1 MLNVLRNLIAY
12 LLLAVIVM
20 TAFTSLMLRLLTPM
34 LSEYRTDIEQWASQL
49 IEQPISI
56 KSIDARMVGFSP
68 QLNLAGV
75 ELLDQNRQR
84 PIAQFSGLSI
94 HFGMLSSLISG
105 NITLDHIELHGLD
118 ISLIRDVDG
127 SISVNGLGGIKRE
140 SGGESQKRPSGGG
153 FGVWLLQQGKVSL
166 HNSHIRWFDKGS
178 QRNLDF
184 PEVSVII
191 QNDGNHHIVN
201 GLLEL
206 PEEIGGEIEV
216 DLNLTGNIF
225 DSKSW
230 HGDLYLRGEML
241 NGKSILEGVALKQWQ
256 LNQGELNGELWGEII
271 AGKLSQMQGR
281 LAAKAIELE
290 YMERRL
296 PLSRF
301 DSHALIK
308 RVDSGWQLQFSRL
321 NFDGALRGK
330 LPHYLQLKQ
339 ERGGWRVALDQLNLD
354 ALPPFI
360 SMVKPELLD
369 KSAQFGGHLR
379 SVDLYFGKTLEM
391 FRATMDQVKVSGL
404 IGLPAVSGLT
414 GQIDLSDGGV
424 SLAVNSPA
432 LELTLS
438 KIFAQKLPSLAV
450 EGVLSASWDEERW
463 QLWSHQ
469 LQLQND
475 DLKLT
480 IAANLQSQFKQS
492 KGSRQKPHVAITA
505 DINVAAVNRLKHYIP
520 DRILNAGTSNWLKKA
535 FHSGDIKG
543 GKLLIYGR
551 GAGIVAHSKGGRMEI
566 ALNPKGV
573 DLQFQKDWPQIK
585 SIDAELRFSGRK
597 MTIHSS
603 KGGVLSSGSVDDVVV
618 KIDDFKVPVLE
629 VDGMARFDAMDGI
642 RYVSMSPLKEI
653 LGNLGESLVATG
665 EQELKLHLAIPLGA
679 RARNSGKGVSV
690 EGKLNFKKVLLN
702 IEDSVKINEI
712 SGVLAFNQSGVK
724 RSTVKARIFDSPL
737 NISIFKRRQGVQQ
750 STFIKTSGRV
760 DPQKILANVDMPWA
774 REITG
779 ETAWNGVVEFDHTKK
794 ITLLNIDSNLKGVES
809 RLPHP
814 ANKASDD
821 ALRLDLKYQFS
832 GKVRRQIDVSL
843 GKRLSA
849 QLKFPKGSGA
859 IRDIHIHLGGDR
871 LKQLKDSGLLFT
883 GRLSQLDV
891 GGWLKLLPDRASMQG
906 KGGFDLPI
914 RIDMQRLH
922 ILDKSGISSGLEKA
936 KGGILPSSIPPLEV
950 VVNALK
956 YGALQLG
963 GVVLVTGTS
972 KTGLTIKKLVVSD
985 GNHRLVANGTWKKSS
1000 GTRLNLKLT
1009 AKDTGK
1015 MLKAH
1020 RFDTP
1025 MEKGKL
1031 TAKGTLRWPN
1041 SPVDFDL
1048 GKIKGSF
1055 SINIKEGI
1063 ISDIDTEAGQLLGLF
1078 NVRKLL
1084 NRIFLDFSD
1093 IKEKAL
1099 SYKELAGSFRIARGN
1114 LTTDNFRLGSLQ
1126 ADMLMKGRTGLTKRD
1141 YDLHLSVIPQISDAV
1156 PVAGTLV
1163 FGPQVAV
1170 ALLAF
1175 RKLFGKEFDKG
1186 AMQQYRI
1193 TGSWDKP
1200 SVKKIEVK
1208 MVDNNDE

>member
-1 MLNVLRNLIAY
+1 MLNALRNLIAY
-12 LLLAVIVM
+12 LLLVVIVM

-49 IEQPISI
+49 IQQPISI

-68 QLNLAGV
+68 QLNLSGV

-84 PIAQFSGLSI
+84 PIARFGGLSI

-118 ISLIRDVDG
+118 ISLTRDVDG
-127 SISVNGLGGIKRE
+127 SISVDGLGGIKKE
-140 SGGESQKRPSGGG
+140 SDGESQQKQSGGG

-166 HNSHIRWFDKGS
+166 HNSHIRWFDKET
-178 QRNLDF
+178 QRNMDF

-191 QNDGNHHIVN
+191 HNDGNHHIVN

-206 PEEIGGEIEV
+206 PEEIGGEIEL
-216 DLNLTGNIF
+216 DLSLTGEIVN
-225 DSKSW
+225 SQSW
-230 HGDLYLRGEML
+230 YGDLYLRGEVL
-241 NGKSILEGVALKQWQ
+241 NGKSILEDVAVKQWR
-256 LNQGELNGELWGEII
+256 LHRGELNGEIWGEIV

-281 LAAKAIELE
+281 FAAKAIELE
-290 YMERRL
+290 YKDRRL

-301 DSHALIK
+301 DSQALIK

-330 LPHYLQLKQ
+330 LPHYLQIKQ
-339 ERGGWRVALDQLNLD
+339 ERDGWRIALDQLNLA

-369 KSAQFGGHLR
+369 KSSQFGGRLR
-379 SVDLYFGKTLEM
+379 SVELYYAQKLEM
-391 FRATMDQVKVSGL
+391 FKATMDQVKVSGL

-414 GQIDLSDGGV
+414 GQIDLSDDGV
-424 SLAVNSPA
+424 SIAINSPD
-432 LELTLS
+432 LELKLPT
-438 KIFAQKLPSLAV
+438 IFNKKLPSLAA

-469 LQLQND
+469 LQFKNS
-475 DLKLT
+475 DLNLKVAL
-480 IAANLQSQFKQS
+480 NLQSKIRQS
-492 KGSRQKPHVAITA
+492 KQRPHVAITA
-505 DINVAAVNRLKHYIP
+505 DINVPTVNRLKHYIP

-566 ALNPKGV
+566 AVNPQGV
-573 DLQFQKDWPQIK
+573 DLQFQNDWPQIK
-585 SIDAELRFSGRK
+585 NIDAELRFSGSN

-603 KGGVLSSGSVDDVVV
+603 KGSVLSSGAVDDVVV
-618 KIDDFKVPVLE
+618 KIDNFKRPVLE
-629 VDGMARFDAMDGI
+629 VDGLARFNAMDGI

-665 EQELKLHLAIPLGA
+665 EQELNLHLAIPLGGKA
-679 RARNSGKGVSV
+679 RKSGKGVSV
-690 EGKLNFKKVLLN
+690 EGKLNFKKVQLN
-702 IEDSVKINEI
+702 IENSVKIDEI
-712 SGVLAFNQSGVK
+712 NGVLVFNQSGVK
-724 RSTVKARIFDSPL
+724 RSVVKARIFDSPL
-737 NISIFKRRQGVQQ
+737 DISIYKRRRGVQQ

-760 DPQKILANVDMPWA
+760 SPQKMLTNVDMLWA
-774 REITG
+774 RQITG
-779 ETAWNGVVEFDHTKK
+779 ETAWNGVVEFNHTKK
-794 ITLLNIDSNLKGVES
+794 IALLNIDSNLKGVVS

-814 ANKASDD
+814 ANKVRDES
-821 ALRLDLKYQFS
+821 LRLDLEYQFS
-832 GKVRRQIDVSL
+832 GKARRQVDVTL

-849 QLKFPKGSGA
+849 QLKFPKRSGA
-859 IRDIHIHLGGDR
+859 LRDIHIHLGSDR
-871 LKQLKDSGLLFT
+871 LKRSKYSGLLFT

-891 GGWLKLLPDRASMQG
+891 GRWLKLLPDKASMQG
-906 KGGFDLPI
+906 RGGFDLPI
-914 RIDMQRLH
+914 KIDMQRLH
-922 ILDKSGISSGLEKA
+922 ILGKSGISNSLEKSS
-936 KGGILPSSIPPLEV
+936 GGIQPASIPPLEV
-950 VVNALK
+950 VINALK

-972 KTGLTIKKLVVSD
+972 KNGLTIKKLVVSD
-985 GNHRLVANGTWKKSS
+985 GNHRLVANGSWKKAS
-1000 GTRLNLKLT
+1000 GTRLELKLT

-1015 MLKAH
+1015 MLKAL

-1031 TAKGTLRWPN
+1031 TANGSLRWPN
-1041 SPVDFDL
+1041 SPVDFNL

-1063 ISDIDTEAGQLLGLF
+1063 INDLDTEAGQLLGLF
-1078 NVRKLL
+1078 SVRKLL

-1093 IKEKAL
+1093 LKEKAL
-1099 SYKELAGSFRIARGN
+1099 IYKLLAGKFRVARGN

-1126 ADMLMKGRTGLTKRD
+1126 ADMLIKGRTGLIKRD

-1163 FGPQVAV
+1163 FGPQVAL

-1175 RKLFGKEFDKG
+1175 RKLFGKDIDKG

-1200 SVKKIEVK
+1200 RVKKIEVK
-1208 MVDNNDE
+1208 TVDKGNE

>member
-1 MLNVLRNLIAY
+1 MLNALRNLIAY
-12 LLLAVIVM
+12 LLLVVIVM

-56 KSIDARMVGFSP
+56 ESINARMVGFSP
-68 QLNLAGV
+68 QLNLSGV

-84 PIAQFSGLSI
+84 PIARFSGLSI

-118 ISLIRDVDG
+118 ISLTRDTDG
-127 SISVNGLGGIKRE
+127 SISVDGLGGIKKE
-140 SGGESQKRPSGGG
+140 SAGDSQPKQSGGG

-166 HNSHIRWFDKGS
+166 HNSHIRWFDKEA

-191 QNDGNHHIVN
+191 HNDGNHHIVN

-206 PEEIGGEIEV
+206 PEEIGGEIEL
-216 DLNLTGNIF
+216 DLNLTGDIF
-225 DSKSW
+225 NSQSW
-230 HGDLYLRGEML
+230 HGDLYLRGEVL
-241 NGKSILEGVALKQWQ
+241 NGKNILEGVAIKQWR
-256 LNQGELNGELWGEII
+256 LHRGELNGEIWGEIV

-281 LAAKAIELE
+281 FAAKAIELE
-290 YMERRL
+290 YKDRRL

-301 DSHALIK
+301 DSQALIK

-321 NFDGALRGK
+321 NFDGTLRGK
-330 LPHYLQLKQ
+330 LPHYLQIKQ
-339 ERGGWRVALDQLNLD
+339 ERDGWRIALDQLNLA

-369 KSAQFGGHLR
+369 NNSQLGGHLR
-379 SVDLYFGKTLEM
+379 AVELYYGQKLEM
-391 FRATMDQVKVSGL
+391 FKATMDQVKMSGL
-404 IGLPAVSGLT
+404 VGLPAVSGLS
-414 GQIDLSDGGV
+414 GQIDLNGERV
-424 SLAVNSPA
+424 SLALNSPD
-432 LELTLS
+432 LKLKLPT
-438 KIFAQKLPSLAV
+438 IFDKKLPSLAA

-463 QLWSHQ
+463 QLWTHQ
-469 LQLQND
+469 LQLQNS
-475 DLKLT
+475 DLNLNV
-480 IAANLQSQFKQS
+480 ALNLQSKIKQS
-492 KGSRQKPHVAITA
+492 KQRPHVAITA
-505 DINVAAVNRLKHYIP
+505 DINMPTVSRIKHYIP

-566 ALNPKGV
+566 EINPKGV
-573 DLQFQKDWPQIK
+573 DLQFRNDWPQIK
-585 SIDAELRFSGRK
+585 NIDAELRFSGSK

-603 KGGVLSSGSVDDVVV
+603 KGSVLSSGAVDDVVV
-618 KIDDFKVPVLE
+618 KIDNFKLPVLE
-629 VDGMARFDAMDGI
+629 VDGLAHFNAMDGI
-642 RYVSMSPLKEI
+642 RYVSISPLKEI
-653 LGNLGESLVATG
+653 LGDLGESLVATG
-665 EQELKLHLAIPLGA
+665 KQELKLHLAIPLGGKA
-679 RARNSGKGVSV
+679 RKSGKRVSV
-690 EGKLNFKKVLLN
+690 EGKLDFKKVGVN
-702 IEDSVKINEI
+702 IEDSVKIDEI
-712 SGVLAFNQSGVK
+712 NGVLAFNQSGVK
-724 RSTVKARIFDSPL
+724 RSVVKARIFDSPL
-737 NISIFKRRQGVQQ
+737 DISIYKRRRGVQQ
-750 STFIKTSGRV
+750 STFIKTSGKV
-760 DPQKILANVDMPWA
+760 KPQKLLANVDMLWA

-779 ETAWNGVVEFDHTKK
+779 ETSWNGVVEFNHTKK
-794 ITLLNIDSNLKGVES
+794 TALLQIDSNLKGVES

-814 ANKASDD
+814 ANKAIYET
-821 ALRLDLKYQFS
+821 LRLDMKYQFT
-832 GKVRRQIDVSL
+832 GNARRQIDMTL

-849 QLKFPKGSGA
+849 QLRFPKRGGEL
-859 IRDIHIHLGGDR
+859 RDIHIHLGSDR
-871 LKQLKDSGLLFT
+871 LKQLKNSGLLFT

-891 GGWLKLLPDRASMQG
+891 GSWLKLLPDRASMQS

-914 RIDMQRLH
+914 KIDMQRLH
-922 ILDKSGISSGLEKA
+922 VLGKRGISNRLEKA
-936 KGGILPSSIPPLEV
+936 KGSIRPSSIPPLEV
-950 VVNALK
+950 TINALK
-956 YGALQLG
+956 YGILQLG
-963 GVVLVTGTS
+963 GVVLVTGS
-972 KTGLTIKKLVVSD
+972 SRKGLTIKKLIVSD
-985 GNHRLVANGTWKKSS
+985 GNHRLVVNGTWKKAS
-1000 GTRLNLKLT
+1000 GTRLELKLT

-1015 MLKAH
+1015 MLKTL

-1031 TAKGTLRWPN
+1031 TANGSLRWPD

-1048 GKIKGSF
+1048 AKVKGSF
-1055 SINIKEGI
+1055 DINIKEGVI
-1063 ISDIDTEAGQLLGLF
+1063 NDIDTEAGQLLGLF

-1093 IKEKAL
+1093 LKEKAL
-1099 SYKELAGSFRIARGN
+1099 SYKELAGKFRIARGN

-1126 ADMLMKGRTGLTKRD
+1126 ADMLIRGRTGIIQRD

-1156 PVAGTLV
+1156 PVAGTLI

-1175 RKLFGKEFDKG
+1175 RKLFGKEIDKG

-1200 SVKKIEVK
+1200 KVKKIKVK
-1208 MVDNNDE
+1208 TVDKSNE